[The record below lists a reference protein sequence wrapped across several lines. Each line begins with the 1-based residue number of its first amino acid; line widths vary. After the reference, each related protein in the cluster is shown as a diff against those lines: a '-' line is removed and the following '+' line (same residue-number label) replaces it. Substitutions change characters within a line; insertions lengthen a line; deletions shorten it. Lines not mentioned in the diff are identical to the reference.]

1 MAQSA
6 RTGEKARQLPQNDGG
21 QKMKRSFIA
30 LGRHQSSM
38 NKTEAVGKYGNRQ
51 SVASNGKVLSSKREC
66 RRYEELLLMQKM
78 GLIKNL
84 QTQVK
89 YELIPKQKGERAVT
103 YTADFVYQNA
113 HLHVEDAK
121 GCKTQQ
127 YVIRRKLMLWIHQIK
142 VEEV

>member
-1 MAQSA
+1 
-6 RTGEKARQLPQNDGG
+6 
-21 QKMKRSFIA
+21 MKRSFIA
-30 LGRHQSSM
+30 LGRHQSTM
-38 NKTEAVGKYGNRQ
+38 NKTEAAGKYGNHQ
-51 SVASNGKVLSSKREC
+51 AVASDGKVFSSKREC
-66 RRYEELLLMQKM
+66 RRYEELLLMQKL

-103 YTADFVYQNA
+103 YTADFVYQND

-127 YVIRRKLMLWIHQIK
+127 YVIRRKLMLWVHQIK

>member
-1 MAQSA
+1 MGATA
-6 RTGEKARQLPQNDGG
+6 
-21 QKMKRSFIA
+21 
-30 LGRHQSSM
+30 
-38 NKTEAVGKYGNRQ
+38 KYSNCRA
-51 SVASNGKVLSSKREC
+51 VASDGKVLSSKREC

-89 YELIPKQKGERAVT
+89 YELIPKQKGELAVT
-103 YTADFVYQNA
+103 YTADFVYQND

-127 YVIRRKLMLWIHQIK
+127 YVIRRKLMLWVHQIK